1 MPQNYYCLVEG
12 LPNITI
18 DDTKLS
24 YGAEDFLSDMEE
36 YVGKDNFRYFKLF
49 KYKIDNENLF
59 KAVTKDQHGFINGG
73 VYTQEE
79 IDEAIEEPINMVEYI
94 QKFITEY
101 HDDEFDKDV
110 DKKRLTQLYYD
121 FILKSKNG
129 FVREWFEME
138 LNFKNIFSA
147 LNCRKHELPIE
158 GELIEFNHVSEAISK
173 SSSRD
178 FGLSAEYPYIDQLL
192 SIFEIEDLM
201 QREKAIDMLK
211 WNWLDEGTF
220 FNYFTVEKLISY
232 YIKLQMIE
240 RWINLDPETGKEM
253 FEKLIKDLES
263 GYEFPEDFKGKN
275 N

>member
-1 MPQNYYCLVEG
+1 MPQNYYCLVAG

-24 YGAEDFLSDMEE
+24 YGSADFLSDMEE
-36 YVGKDNFRYFKLF
+36 YVGKDNFKYFKLF

-59 KAVTKDQHGFINGG
+59 KTMIKHSHDFINGG
-73 VYTQEE
+73 AYSQEE
-79 IDEAIEEPINMVEYI
+79 IDESIEEPVNMVEYI
-94 QKFITEY
+94 QEFIREY

-129 FVREWFEME
+129 FISDWFEME
-138 LNFKNIFSA
+138 INFKNIFSA
-147 LNCRKHELPIE
+147 FNCRKHELPIE
-158 GELIEFNHVSEAISK
+158 DELIEFNYVSEAITK
-173 SSSRD
+173 SNSRD

-192 SIFEIEDLM
+192 SIYEIEDLL

-211 WNWLDEGTF
+211 WDWLDEGTF

-263 GYEFPEDFKGKN
+263 GYEFPEDFKGKK
-275 N
+275 

>member
-1 MPQNYYCLVEG
+1 MPQNYYCLVAG

-24 YGAEDFLSDMEE
+24 YGSADFLSDMEE
-36 YVGKDNFRYFKLF
+36 YVGKDNFKYFKLF

-59 KAVTKDQHGFINGG
+59 KTMIKHSHDFISGG
-73 VYTQEE
+73 VYSQEE
-79 IDEAIEEPINMVEYI
+79 IDEAIEEPVNMVEYI
-94 QKFITEY
+94 QEFIREY
-101 HDDEFDKDV
+101 HDEEFDKDV
-110 DKKRLTQLYYD
+110 DKKRLTQLYYG
-121 FILKSKNG
+121 FVLKGKNE
-129 FVREWFEME
+129 FVREWFGME

-158 GELIEFNHVSEAISK
+158 GELIEFNHVSEAIVK

-192 SIFEIEDLM
+192 SIFEIEDLL

-211 WNWLDEGTF
+211 WDWLDEGTF
-220 FNYFTVEKLISY
+220 FNYFTVEELISY

-240 RWINLDPETGKEM
+240 RWISLDPETGKEM

-263 GYEFPEDFKGKN
+263 GYEFPEDFKGKK
-275 N
+275 

>member
-1 MPQNYYCLVEG
+1 MPQNYYCLVAG

-24 YGAEDFLSDMEE
+24 YGSADFLSDMEE
-36 YVGKDNFRYFKLF
+36 YVGKDNFKYFKLF

-59 KAVTKDQHGFINGG
+59 KAMIKHTHDFISGG
-73 VYTQEE
+73 EYSQEE
-79 IDEAIEEPINMVEYI
+79 IDEAIEEPVNVAEYMNE
-94 QKFITEY
+94 FITEY
-101 HDDEFDKDV
+101 HDEEFDKDV

-121 FILKSKNG
+121 FILKSKNE
-129 FVREWFEME
+129 FVSEWFEME

-158 GELIEFNHVSEAISK
+158 GELIEFNHVSEAITK

-192 SIFEIEDLM
+192 SIFEIEDLL

-240 RWINLDPETGKEM
+240 RWISLDPETGKEM
-253 FEKLIKDLES
+253 FEKLINDLES
-263 GYEFPEDFKGKN
+263 GYEFPEDFKGKK
-275 N
+275 

>member
-1 MPQNYYCLVEG
+1 MPQNYYCLVAG

-24 YGAEDFLSDMEE
+24 YGAADFLSDMEE
-36 YVGKDNFRYFKLF
+36 YVGKDNFQYFNLF

-59 KAVTKDQHGFINGG
+59 KAMIKHTHDFISGG
-73 VYTQEE
+73 AYSQED
-79 IDEAIEEPINMVEYI
+79 IDEAIEEPANMVEYI
-94 QKFITEY
+94 QEFIREY
-101 HDDEFDKDV
+101 HDEEFDKDV

-121 FILKSKNG
+121 FILKGKNE

-138 LNFKNIFSA
+138 INFKNIFSA
-147 LNCRKHELPIE
+147 FNCRKHELPIE
-158 GELIEFNHVSEAISK
+158 GELIEFNHVSEAITK

-192 SIFEIEDLM
+192 SIFETEDLL

-211 WNWLDEGTF
+211 WDWLDEGTF

-240 RWINLDPETGKEM
+240 RWISLDPETGKEM

-263 GYEFPEDFKGKN
+263 GYEFPEDFKGKK
-275 N
+275 